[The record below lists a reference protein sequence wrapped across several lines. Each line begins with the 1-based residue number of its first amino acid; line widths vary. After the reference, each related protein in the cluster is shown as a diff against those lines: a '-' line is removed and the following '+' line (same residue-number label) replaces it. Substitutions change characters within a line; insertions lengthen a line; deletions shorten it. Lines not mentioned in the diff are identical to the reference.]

1 MGRQGGLGKGLGALI
16 PQSSGPAGAAD
27 RLASDTEGDAR
38 YRELALD
45 LISPSSYQPRDVF
58 DHDALDSLTASIRE
72 LGVLQPVL
80 VRVVGTG
87 YELIAGERRWRAAR
101 AAGLTAIPAI
111 IREVDDLTSLAQA
124 VVENI
129 HREDLH
135 ALEEAAAYRQLLD
148 DFGLTHEELGI
159 RVGKSRVAITNTL
172 RLLQLPAS
180 VQGYVASGALSA
192 GHARAILGCP
202 TAIDQEEMAEEI
214 VAEALSV
221 RATEQAVR
229 ELIEPEASD
238 PDDDD
243 SETKPPVPGRV
254 RPAALLELEQVLA
267 EHLSTK
273 VRIEMGANKGRMT
286 VEFADLEDLE
296 RLYRV
301 IQS

>member
-1 MGRQGGLGKGLGALI
+1 MGRQGGLGRGLGALI
-16 PQSSGPAGAAD
+16 PQSSGPAEPPE
-27 RLASDTEGDAR
+27 RSASGTGGDAR
-38 YRELALD
+38 YRELAID
-45 LISPSSYQPRDVF
+45 LISASSYQPREVF
-58 DHDALDSLTASIRE
+58 DDDALDSLTASIRE

-202 TAIDQEEMAEEI
+202 TAIDQEEMAEAI

-229 ELIEPEASD
+229 ELLEPKAPDPGSD
-238 PDDDD
+238 DGN
-243 SETKPPVPGRV
+243 SKPPDPGRV
-254 RPAALLELEQVLA
+254 RPAAFLELEHVLA

-301 IQS
+301 IQG